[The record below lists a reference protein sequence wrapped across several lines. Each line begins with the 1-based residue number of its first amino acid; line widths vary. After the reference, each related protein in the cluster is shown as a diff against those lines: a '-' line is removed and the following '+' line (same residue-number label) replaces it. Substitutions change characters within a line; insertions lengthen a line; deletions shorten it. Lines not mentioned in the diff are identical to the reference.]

1 MKDGTKTIS
10 ERATRFLP
18 VNMKDRL
25 KSAFNRN
32 SANATPANAPA
43 EDATDYNAVFNA
55 NRSPATPDNPRFN
68 GPNGPVVGRNI
79 ELTKLAGPP
88 SSLTTRNPA
97 PEIAPDIEDAEIVVE
112 PSDDPAASP
121 EWQAASLKTRK
132 HAGPAVEAKGEE
144 GQPVFKYE
152 NSKDEEAVA
161 QKPKPRFF
169 GDFASTE
176 SVRLKVEKRNE
187 TRPAT
192 VPLSSNGDQRTRPEQ
207 PELRPL
213 EVRARGAEDRMAAG
227 FVYEAQPLEHDAYR
241 APTEEVA
248 LRPATSD
255 QANINLPKEN
265 DSMDANGQ
273 ESENGAAVRTDG
285 SGSGAAITI
294 ERNSKFSGQLKFSGA
309 VAIDG
314 QVEGELIA
322 ERIVVHEGGV
332 VNANVEGNT
341 VVIAGTVK
349 GDIYAHGELEI
360 LPSGV
365 VLGSVTAPAISVR
378 RGGRVEGRCAIGVPR
393 Q

>member
-18 VNMKDRL
+18 VDMKDRL

-55 NRSPATPDNPRFN
+55 NRSPAAQDNPRFN
-68 GPNGPVVGRNI
+68 GPVVGAHL
-79 ELTKLAGPP
+79 EQTQLAGTP
-88 SSLTTRNPA
+88 SSVTTRNPA
-97 PEIAPDIEDAEIVVE
+97 RQIAHDIEDAEIVVE

-121 EWQAASLKTRK
+121 EWQAALLKTRK
-132 HAGPAVEAKGEE
+132 PAGPAVEAKVEE
-144 GQPVFKYE
+144 GQPLFKYE
-152 NSKDEEAVA
+152 NNSKHEEAVA
-161 QKPKPRFF
+161 QKPKSRFF

-192 VPLSSNGDQRTRPEQ
+192 VPLSSSGNQRTQPEQ

-248 LRPATSD
+248 LGPATSD